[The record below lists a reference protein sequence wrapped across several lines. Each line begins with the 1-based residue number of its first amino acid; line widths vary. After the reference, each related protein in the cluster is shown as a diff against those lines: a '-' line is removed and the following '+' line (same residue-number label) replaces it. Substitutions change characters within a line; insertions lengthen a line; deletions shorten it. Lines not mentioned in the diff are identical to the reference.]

1 MRLSD
6 LLIIFKNPRVAA
18 ITGVILGL
26 ALGLIV
32 GWGLWPVEYYDTAP
46 LSLKAEFQEEYLRM
60 AIDSYHSNNNEQ
72 LAVQRW
78 GALGD
83 AAPDTLANIVLDPAD
98 QRPGWIQEYKN
109 FIASQ
114 GFSTEPTGG
123 GNANTSPEATETPD
137 AGTLGSLNPLVW
149 IIGSILAIGVI
160 IGAGYYYILRPILY
174 GKPSVQPS
182 GEVSAAR
189 QAQEIAKSTE
199 KTDFQTLGLAKP
211 ITQTMTTYVLG
222 DDLYDESFSID
233 APSGDFLGEYGVGVS
248 ETMVSGE
255 PKKVTAIE
263 IWLFDKNDIKT
274 ATKVLMSAYSFN
286 DPTIRARLEAK
297 GELALMEKDKQV
309 MLETQTLQ
317 LLATVVDLEYGQS
330 NLPEKSYFERVT
342 LELAVWP
349 KKKASG

>member
-6 LLIIFKNPRVAA
+6 LLIVFKNPRVAA

-32 GWGLWPVEYYDTAP
+32 GWGLWPVEYFDTAP
-46 LSLKAEFQEEYLRM
+46 SSLKSDFQQQYLRM

-78 GALGD
+78 VELGA
-83 AAPDTLANIVLDPAD
+83 AAPDALSAIADEPGD
-98 QRPGWIQEYKN
+98 QRPGWIQEYKS
-109 FIASQ
+109 FIESKGFETTPSENAS
-114 GFSTEPTGG
+114 
-123 GNANTSPEATETPD
+123 SPDPN
-137 AGTLGSLNPLVW
+137 GTNDNPPLEKLNPLVW
-149 IIGSILAIGVI
+149 IIGLILAIGVI
-160 IGAGYYYILRPILY
+160 GGAVYYYILRPILY
-174 GKPSVQPS
+174 GKPSVQPT
-182 GEVSAAR
+182 GEISAAR
-189 QAQEIAKSTE
+189 QAQEIARSTE

-222 DDLYDESFSID
+222 DDLYDESFSVD

-286 DPTIRARLEAK
+286 DQTIRARLESK

-317 LLATVVDLEYGQS
+317 LLATVVDLEYGRG

-342 LELAVWP
+342 LELAIWP
-349 KKKASG
+349 KKASAG